1 MLCTSFGR
9 GFLVGQKLTSEARLH
24 SRELQGSSGLY
35 LSGTAA
41 CTTLDLFWV
50 LRIELRSLCL
60 SSKHLTNGASL
71 FPSQQVL
78 FQSLCMK
85 VSFVFT
91 KIMKRLCKI
100 NSLFFLFSIFASPTK
115 TVFAYLLKSQ
125 ENLKAAWAI
134 DCSTAPFS
142 SALPL
147 TL

>member
-1 MLCTSFGR
+1 MHACGGLTSDNNPQECYAPPLAE
-9 GFLVGQKLTSEARLH
+9 GFLLVKSSPVRLDCILENSRDPPVSTSLVP
-24 SRELQGSSGLY
+24 Q
-35 LSGTAA
+35 A

-78 FQSLCMK
+78 FQDLCVK

-100 NSLFFLFSIFASPTK
+100 NSLFFLFSIFDS
-115 TVFAYLLKSQ
+115 LLKLS
-125 ENLKAAWAI
+125 LL
-134 DCSTAPFS
+134 SY
-142 SALPL
+142 
-147 TL
+147 